1 MECGEVNMDHNQKIL
16 DIEKILKDNGYKLTG
31 SRKLMIKI
39 FVDSKIHMRPDDVY
53 QLLRN
58 DRISLPTVYRNIE
71 IFKETGVI
79 KELPIQNERY
89 YELEIYSGKKMH
101 IHFQCQSCG
110 IIKEYSDLELIK
122 MMIAERDFIETN
134 HGDRIDDVT
143 IVMSG
148 TCKICLK

>member
-1 MECGEVNMDHNQKIL
+1 MDHNQKIL

-39 FVDSKIHMRPDDVY
+39 FVDSEKHLKPDDVY
-53 QLLRN
+53 QLLRKE
-58 DRISLPTVYRNIE
+58 RISLPTVYRNIE

-79 KELPIQNERY
+79 KELPIHNERY

-110 IIKEYSDLELIK
+110 IIKEYSDLELK
-122 MMIAERDFIETN
+122 KLMIEERDFIEVN
-134 HGDRIDDVT
+134 HGDRINDIT

-148 TCKICLK
+148 TCKVCQK

>member
-1 MECGEVNMDHNQKIL
+1 MDYSQKIF

-39 FVDSKIHMRPDDVY
+39 FVESKVHLKPDDVY

-71 IFKETGVI
+71 IFRETGVI
-79 KELPIQNERY
+79 KELPIHNDRY

-101 IHFQCQSCG
+101 IHFRCQRCG
-110 IIKEYSDLELIK
+110 IIKEYSDLELKK
-122 MMIAERDFIETN
+122 MMIAERDYIEIN

-148 TCKICLK
+148 TCKLCQK